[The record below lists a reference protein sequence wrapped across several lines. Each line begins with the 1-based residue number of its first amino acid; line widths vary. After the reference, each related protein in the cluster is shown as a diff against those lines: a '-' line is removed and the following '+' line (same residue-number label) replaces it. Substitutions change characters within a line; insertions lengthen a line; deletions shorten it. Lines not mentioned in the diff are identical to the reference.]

1 MTRLLVYPA
10 AGLVAR
16 PNRPDPGPPEGES
29 VMSKI
34 KTIASAGVLLAF
46 VSTIAAAQAP
56 TRVRGEITGFDG
68 KVLSVKTREGKDVKI
83 NVPDNVGVSA
93 VKKITIDDIKP
104 GDFVGPASRKRPD
117 GTLEAISLQKFPDAL
132 RGVVST
138 GHTAWDLEPGS
149 VMTNANIAN
158 VVQTNNGKELTLEY
172 KGGSQKV
179 VVPAN
184 IPMFTTEPGDKS
196 LLKKGAHIFTAA
208 RPGPD
213 GNLSTARI
221 TVEKDGVRP
230 AN

>member
-1 MTRLLVYPA
+1 
-10 AGLVAR
+10 
-16 PNRPDPGPPEGES
+16 
-29 VMSKI
+29 MSKM
-34 KTIASAGVLLAF
+34 KALAWTGVALAF
-46 VSTIAAAQAP
+46 ASTLAAAQAP

-83 NVPDNVGVSA
+83 NVPENVGVSA
-93 VKKITIDDIKP
+93 AKKITINDIKP

-117 GTLEAISLQKFPDAL
+117 GTLEAISLQKFPDNL
-132 RGVVST
+132 RGVVSE
-138 GHTAWDLEPGS
+138 GHGPWDLEPGS
-149 VMTNANIAN
+149 MMTNANIAN

-184 IPMFTTEPGDKS
+184 IPMFTTEPGDRS

-213 GNLSTARI
+213 GTLGAQRI

>member
-1 MTRLLVYPA
+1 
-10 AGLVAR
+10 
-16 PNRPDPGPPEGES
+16 
-29 VMSKI
+29 
-34 KTIASAGVLLAF
+34 
-46 VSTIAAAQAP
+46 
-56 TRVRGEITGFDG
+56 VRGEITGFDG

-83 NVPDNVGVSA
+83 DVPDNVGVSA

-117 GTLEAISLQKFPDAL
+117 GTLEAISLQKFPENL

-149 VMTNANIAN
+149 MMTNANIAN

-196 LLKKGAHIFTAA
+196 LLKKGAHIFTVA

>member
-1 MTRLLVYPA
+1 MARGGNGLTPLRVYPA
-10 AGLVAR
+10 AGEVPAPTG
-16 PNRPDPGPPEGES
+16 PNPGLLRRI
-29 VMSKI
+29 VMSKFQ
-34 KTIASAGVLLAF
+34 TIAWAGVLLAF
-46 VSTIAAAQAP
+46 VSTIASAQA
-56 TRVRGEITGFDG
+56 
-68 KVLSVKTREGKDVKI
+68 VLSVKTREGKDVKI
-83 NVPDNVGVSA
+83 NLADNFGVSA
-93 VKKITIDDIKP
+93 VRKITINDIKP

-132 RGVVST
+132 RGVVSE
-138 GHTAWDLEPGS
+138 GHGPWDLEPGS
-149 VMTNANIAN
+149 MMTNANVAKE
-158 VVQTNNGKELTLEY
+158 VQTNNGKELTLEY

-196 LLKKGAHIFTAA
+196 LLKRGAHVFTVA

-213 GNLSTARI
+213 GNLTTARI